1 MAGES
6 RVGNVRSQR
15 LVLPDGGFPN
25 IHGKLPVKM
34 IGEGPPG
41 SIKRQKRGD
50 GKAPA

>member
-1 MAGES
+1 MSHALGMS
-6 RVGNVRSQR
+6 GASGLV
-15 LVLPDGGFPN
+15 VLPDGGFPN

-41 SIKRQKRGD
+41 AIKRQKRGD